1 MAVVSTD
8 QPPVL
13 KLMTENRES
22 QFQHL
27 MGPLKSFGRAGAYDP
42 LLKLLSASPMRPLNG
57 GLSPAGNPATDAT
70 ALLEHLKALVA
81 DMALQSDTP
90 EPKLLQK
97 WIAHSGLQA
106 AENKASPATSPSF
119 SDASVRPAGESNLKT
134 AVLQALQSMETEDE
148 SLLASLRS
156 FAENLEHMQQFNQ
169 KTFDEFGKMLLPLP
183 LLWNHELTFGQLLL
197 DLGKERSQKP
207 ASERIIKVSMLLEM
221 SRLGDVR
228 ADFAVFKKSISGAF
242 GVGSEALQQ
251 YFLAHIPDV
260 IERLQEQEFVV
271 QKIDCQ
277 VLRPET
283 LANAS
288 LIDDMLLSEDGLLH
302 VLV

>member
-1 MAVVSTD
+1 
-8 QPPVL
+8 
-13 KLMTENRES
+13 
-22 QFQHL
+22 
-27 MGPLKSFGRAGAYDP
+27 
-42 LLKLLSASPMRPLNG
+42 
-57 GLSPAGNPATDAT
+57 
-70 ALLEHLKALVA
+70 
-81 DMALQSDTP
+81 
-90 EPKLLQK
+90 
-97 WIAHSGLQA
+97 
-106 AENKASPATSPSF
+106 
-119 SDASVRPAGESNLKT
+119 
-134 AVLQALQSMETEDE
+134 
-148 SLLASLRS
+148 
-156 FAENLEHMQQFNQ
+156 MQQFNQ